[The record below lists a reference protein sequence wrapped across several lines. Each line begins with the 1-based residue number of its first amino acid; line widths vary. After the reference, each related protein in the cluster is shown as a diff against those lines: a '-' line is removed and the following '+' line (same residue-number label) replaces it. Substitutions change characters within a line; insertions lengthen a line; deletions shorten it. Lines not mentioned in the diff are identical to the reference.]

1 MKLTK
6 ITPWVIFALVL
17 LLAWMTLGGS
27 SGYYDGPQLLTAQPP
42 APGASS
48 ENDIK
53 MLQAL
58 AQAPARA
65 YTQRAWFLD
74 YPGND
79 IGMITVK
86 NRQGCARACTNTPG
100 CVGFVM
106 NGNESKCW
114 RKTKMENPRWDW
126 LRHSFALPS
135 TSFPAP
141 RGPPPKQPPKQVC
154 MDISY

>member
-42 APGASS
+42 VPVPVPAAPGASS
-48 ENDIK
+48 ENTIK
-53 MLQAL
+53 MLQEKL
-58 AQAPARA
+58 TQAQAQVFPARA
-65 YTQRAWFLD
+65 YTQRAWFRS
-74 YPGND
+74 YPGNNMQ
-79 IGMITVK
+79 MITVP
-86 NRQGCARACTNTPG
+86 NRQECARACTNAAG

-106 NGNESKCW
+106 DRAENKCW
-114 RKTKMENPRWDW
+114 RKTKMENPRWNW
-126 LRHSFALPS
+126 GIHAFALPS

-141 RGPPPKQPPKQVC
+141 KGPPP
-154 MDISY
+154 